1 MNSHTL
7 CVLKNSF
14 SYHAFQFGIQKTW
27 SSFLE
32 DIFFSV
38 LVCQNKVDILGQLL
52 SDESTVTTQYCNSFL
67 NFKTC
72 FLAKIYRIIP

>member
-1 MNSHTL
+1 MNSHTVR
-7 CVLKNSF
+7 VLKNSF

-38 LVCQNKVDILGQLL
+38 LMCQNKVNILGQLL
-52 SDESTVTTQYCNSFL
+52 SDGKHSFDTVLQYILKFQDWFGCQD
-67 NFKTC
+67 
-72 FLAKIYRIIP
+72 I